1 MVTMPEHLLF
11 STDSNLEAFN
21 RNPTDVSFEALAFQM
36 AAFANHLN
44 EVFLSY

>member
-1 MVTMPEHLLF
+1 MAKKTNIDTA

-21 RNPTDVSFEALAFQM
+21 RNPTDVSFEAIAFQL
-36 AAFANHLN
+36 AAFTNHLN